1 MNGGSAPHL
10 IDQKDH
16 DDGGDDKVEE
26 GLMIIAIIIIQ
37 SNRSVCQLYC
47 ASDYATKNITITI
60 KKGEKEYKENRE
72 RE

>member
-1 MNGGSAPHL
+1 
-10 IDQKDH
+10 
-16 DDGGDDKVEE
+16 
-26 GLMIIAIIIIQ
+26 MIIAIIIIIQ

-60 KKGEKEYKENRE
+60 KEGEKKYKENRE